1 MHEWKGFVSKDALS
15 ENLITWIFEEDSFS
29 PIAKVKGNKYYS
41 ILADHL
47 GTPIEAY
54 EDDGNLIWSRELNS
68 NGKTKT
74 LVGSDSFCNFTFQ
87 GQSYDADIDL
97 CYNRMRWYDQND
109 GKYLSQDPIGLLSG
123 EFNFYAYV
131 EDTNTWIDIFGLTG
145 IIYLRTDPK
154 TKKEYIGKSKSP
166 EAFEKRKSAHNTK
179 RKNAMGNDYDNKKYD
194 FEIKEENVSGKKKLQ
209 NREQVN
215 INKKGGIKNLE
226 NQINAKRKKKG
237 YKK

>member
-1 MHEWKGFVSKDALS
+1 MHEYKTFTTKDALT
-15 ENLITWIFEEDSFS
+15 NNVITWLFEEDSFS
-29 PIAKVKGNKYYS
+29 PIAKIKNNKHYS
-41 ILADHL
+41 IVNDHL
-47 GTPIEAY
+47 GTPIEGY
-54 EDDGNLIWSRELNS
+54 NEEGLLMWERELNS

-145 IIYLRTDPK
+145 IIYLRTDPH
-154 TKKEYIGKSKSP
+154 TGAEYIGKSKSP
-166 EAFEKRKSAHNTK
+166 EAFKRREAAHNAKRKK
-179 RKNAMGNDYDNKKYD
+179 AMGDDYDNKKYN
-194 FEIKEENVSGKKKLQ
+194 FKKLEEDVSGKKKLQ
-209 NREQVN
+209 NREQIN
-215 INKKGGIKNLE
+215 INKKGGIDNLE
-226 NQINAKRKKKG
+226 NKINAKRKKKG